1 MPAARATAA
10 AACREPP
17 SALVAQGCCCPVF
30 SISIA
35 RLHLM
40 DSKRI
45 RPDPWDYQIIA
56 FSNCMQMVACLCYML
71 AYVEPSFQDL
81 ATIVDIIADIV
92 ERCVSGCMSAQLNL
106 EFKDKEANASAKG
119 NALQFANTDFVGAPA
134 VAIDDASKDEAIKEA
149 EVMER
154 EN

>member
-1 MPAARATAA
+1 MSP
-10 AACREPP
+10 PP

-56 FSNCMQMVACLCYML
+56 FSNCLQVCAKVLGHTQTDMSPAARGTRSWGGGL
-71 AYVEPSFQDL
+71 APD
-81 ATIVDIIADIV
+81 
-92 ERCVSGCMSAQLNL
+92 
-106 EFKDKEANASAKG
+106 
-119 NALQFANTDFVGAPA
+119 PA
-134 VAIDDASKDEAIKEA
+134 AGGD
-149 EVMER
+149 
-154 EN
+154 